1 MRRLRLGHLTGLAGV
16 SSRERP
22 AARRWAARFEWP
34 MIAVAVWIPVQ
45 WYLEQRDGIT
55 PAVSRM
61 GDWLVWLVFVV
72 ETTVLTA
79 LVRDRRRYLLGNWMN
94 LAIIALGVPL
104 LWGETPL
111 AGALRGL
118 RLLLLVGLF
127 ARLSRSVRAV
137 LARNRL
143 GPTLV
148 FSAVVLTLAG
158 VLISGVDPAIGS
170 PWDGIWWAWV
180 TVTTVGYGDVVPS
193 TPAGRVIA
201 SLVMLL
207 GLGLFALL
215 AANVSAF
222 LIGRDVHKV
231 EREESDLRTRLEA
244 IEARLERI
252 EQALARG
259 RGGRDGD

>member
-1 MRRLRLGHLTGLAGV
+1 MRRVRLDHLTGLAGV
-16 SSRERP
+16 APRERP
-22 AARRWAARFEWP
+22 EARRWARRFEWP
-34 MIAVAVWIPVQ
+34 MLAVAVWIPVQ
-45 WYLEQRDGIT
+45 WYLEQRGAI
-55 PAVSRM
+55 PPPVSTV
-61 GDWLVWLVFVV
+61 GDWLVWLVFVA
-72 ETTVLTA
+72 ETAVLTA
-79 LVRDRRRYLLGNWMN
+79 LVRDRRRYLLTNWMN

-118 RLLLLVGLF
+118 RLLLLVGIL

-143 GPTLV
+143 GPTLA

-170 PWDGIWWAWV
+170 AWDGIWWAWV

-193 TPAGRVIA
+193 TPAGRFIA

-231 EREESDLRTRLEA
+231 EREESDLRARLEA
-244 IEARLERI
+244 IEARLVRI
-252 EQALARG
+252 ERALTRG
-259 RGGRDGD
+259 DRRRG

>member
-1 MRRLRLGHLTGLAGV
+1 MRPLRLDRLTGLAGV
-16 SSRERP
+16 SARERP

-34 MIAVAVWIPVQ
+34 MLLVAAWIPVQ
-45 WYLEQRDGIT
+45 WYLEQRGDL
-55 PAVSRM
+55 PAHASRV
-61 GDWLVWLVFVV
+61 GDWLVWLVFVA
-72 ETTVLTA
+72 ETAVLTA

-94 LAIIALGVPL
+94 LAIIALGIPL
-104 LWGETPL
+104 LWGDTPL
-111 AGALRGL
+111 AGTLRSL
-118 RLLLLVGLF
+118 RLLLLLGLF

-143 GPTLV
+143 GPTLA

-158 VLISGVDPAIGS
+158 VLISGVDPAVGS
-170 PWDGIWWAWV
+170 AWDGIWWAWV

-231 EREESDLRTRLEA
+231 EREESDLRARLEA
-244 IEARLERI
+244 IEGRLERI
-252 EQALARG
+252 ERALARREG
-259 RGGRDGD
+259 ERR